1 MQTQKQL
8 ISSINK
14 QTHRLDSSDKSK
26 LSQTR
31 LVLRCDNCGG
41 LPKNHNEVLSINYSG
56 FCSDCVE
63 DIAIDHVQLEVQ
75 EFCASEYGTELHND

>member
-1 MQTQKQL
+1 MQTQKHL

-14 QTHRLDSSDKSK
+14 QTHRLDSSNKSK

-41 LPKNHNEVLSINYSG
+41 LPKNHNEVLSINYG
-56 FCSDCVE
+56 FVLTALRTLPLTMC
-63 DIAIDHVQLEVQ
+63 
-75 EFCASEYGTELHND
+75 N